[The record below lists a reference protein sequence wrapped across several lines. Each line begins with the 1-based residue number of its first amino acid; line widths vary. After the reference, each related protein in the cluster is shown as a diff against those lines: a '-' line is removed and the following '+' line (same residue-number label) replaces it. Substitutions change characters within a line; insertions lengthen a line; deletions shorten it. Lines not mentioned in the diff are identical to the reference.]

1 MRIVTAEKMREID
14 RESIEVYGIPELV
27 LMENAGVQVANEV
40 EALLADVRQKKLCL
54 CCGSGNNGGDGFVA
68 ARHLANRGAK
78 VKVFLLGDMQHL
90 SEAAQMNLDVV
101 SNMNIDI
108 LQIASERDWDKVQ
121 VSLAFADAIVD
132 GLLGTGF
139 QGCLREPVEK
149 LIHMINEAQKPVVA
163 IDLPSGIEADTGA
176 VTTVAVAASV
186 TVSFGLPK
194 LGLLFY
200 PGAPYVG
207 KLMVDGIG
215 IPYQLLEDS
224 KIQQQLIDI
233 ELVQQ
238 LLEKRSP
245 TVHKNSCGRVL
256 VIAGSVG
263 LTGAAALASQAALR
277 SGAGVVTLAVAE
289 SLQAIMAVKLTE
301 VMTQALPETDR
312 GFLGEAALPGLLE
325 LSAKYDAVVIGP
337 GLGRK
342 PATQQLIRDFVCQ
355 CEVPCILD
363 ADAIQ
368 AYCGAGEALRE
379 AKATPILTPHLG
391 EMAALLE
398 ISVVELKADLL
409 ALARQ
414 AAGAYNSV
422 FVLKSEKTIVV
433 FPNGMVSIATTGN
446 PGMATAGSGDVL
458 SGTIAG
464 LKAQGMSAGNA
475 ALAGVFLHGFAGDLA
490 ANNGMTGLIAGDI
503 IAALPAARLGL
514 ANE

>member
-1 MRIVTAEKMREID
+1 MRIVTAAQMRDID
-14 RESIEVYGIPELV
+14 RESSEVYGIPELV

-40 EALLADVRQKKLCL
+40 EALFTSVQQKKICL

-68 ARHLANRGAK
+68 ARHLANGGAK
-78 VKVFLLGDMQHL
+78 VKVFLLGDMQHV
-90 SEAAQMNLDVV
+90 SEAAQTNLDVI

-108 LQIASERDWDKVQ
+108 LQIASDRDWDKVQ
-121 VSLAFADAIVD
+121 VSLAFADALVD

-139 QGCLREPVEK
+139 QGELRESAEK
-149 LIHMINEAQKPVVA
+149 LIHMINAAKKPVVA

-176 VTTVAVAASV
+176 VAAAAVAASV

-215 IPYQLLEDS
+215 IPHQLLED
-224 KIQQQLIDI
+224 KAIQQQLIDVA
-233 ELVQQ
+233 LVQKI
-238 LLEKRSP
+238 LAKRSP

-256 VIAGSVG
+256 AIAGSAG

-289 SLQAIMAVKLTE
+289 SLQAVMAVKLTE
-301 VMTQALPETDR
+301 VMTQALPEI
-312 GFLGEAALPGLLE
+312 GYGILGETALPRLLE
-325 LSAKYDAVVIGP
+325 LAREYDAVVIGP
-337 GLGRK
+337 GLGRH
-342 PATQQLIRDFVCQ
+342 PATQQLVRDFVRQ
-355 CEVPCILD
+355 SEAPCILD
-363 ADAIQ
+363 ADAIH
-368 AYCGAGEALRE
+368 AYRGAGEALGE
-379 AKATPILTPHLG
+379 AKAMPILTPHLG

-398 ISVVELKADLL
+398 ISVPELQTDLL
-409 ALARQ
+409 ATARR

-433 FPNGMVSIATTGN
+433 FPDGMVSVTTTGN

-458 SGTIAG
+458 AGTIAG
-464 LKAQGMSAGNA
+464 LKAQNMSAANA

-490 ANNGMTGLIAGDI
+490 ANKGMTGLIAGDI
-503 IAALPAARLGL
+503 LAALPAARLGL
-514 ANE
+514 ADE